1 MRIKGFIDSRII
13 TVICLIFYNIFT
25 KKHVQKLV
33 SIEEEIGV
41 IEEPSVEE
49 KGKMDRQYAVWKV
62 TTIVAAVLAL
72 TIYFIPTIMGY

>member
-1 MRIKGFIDSRII
+1 M
-13 TVICLIFYNIFT
+13 
-25 KKHVQKLV
+25 
-33 SIEEEIGV
+33 

-62 TTIVAAVLAL
+62 ATIVATVLAL